1 MEFSREGQH
10 TIRCVITEDEILEL
24 GFTIDE
30 IVSNGARTQE
40 FMNQIFDL
48 AEQEFETKFDMGIK
62 TVRADVL
69 PDHTLSLTFSEH
81 PGTDGMMEHI
91 KDIVNGLLSSIPQKK
106 LEEVKG
112 KMNLADMAGFKAKQ
126 PVGEPS
132 KETEETTKPN
142 DSDTHK
148 PQTPQ
153 VPMKIVALFAF
164 DELDTVMRY
173 AKQVKLDNLPFNQLY
188 RFEDAYF
195 LMMDMTNCEE
205 SKVRSLSALTDEYS
219 ADVFVG
225 SEKRAYIYEHGKCI
239 LKERAIEQLREV

>member
-1 MEFSREGQH
+1 MEFSRDGQH

-48 AEQEFETKFDMGIK
+48 AEQEFQTKFDMGIK
-62 TVRADVL
+62 TVRADIL

-81 PGTDGMMEHI
+81 PGTEGMMEHL

-106 LEEVKG
+106 LEEAKS
-112 KMNLADMAGFKAKQ
+112 KMNLADMAGFGPNAQNAEKKKADTEQKTEDADNTKA
-126 PVGEPS
+126 VEPI
-132 KETEETTKPN
+132 
-142 DSDTHK
+142 
-148 PQTPQ
+148 
-153 VPMKIVALFAF
+153 KIIALFAF
-164 DELDTVMRY
+164 EELETVMRY

-195 LMMDMTNCEE
+195 LMMDMSGCEE
-205 SKVRSLSALTDEYS
+205 SEVRSLSALTDEYS

-225 SEKRAYIYEHGKCI
+225 SEKRAFIYEHGKCI